1 MGMTKDE
8 ALKMMLD
15 SINEDN
21 RQMCL
26 HNGMSDEEMEK
37 QIEQSQPSLVFIL
50 GNIYDKL
57 EAGGALA

>member
-8 ALKMMLD
+8 ALKLMLD

-26 HNGMSDEEMEK
+26 HGGMSDEDTEK

>member
-1 MGMTKDE
+1 MTKDE
-8 ALKMMLD
+8 ALKIMLD

-21 RQMCL
+21 RQMCQ
-26 HNGMSDEEMEK
+26 HAGMSDEDTEK

-57 EAGGALA
+57 NQAGALA

>member
-1 MGMTKDE
+1 MGMTNDE
-8 ALKMMLD
+8 ALKIMMD
-15 SINEDN
+15 SINAEN
-21 RQMCL
+21 RIMCQ
-26 HNGMSDEEMEK
+26 HAGMSDEDTEK

>member
-1 MGMTKDE
+1 MGMTRDE
-8 ALKMMLD
+8 ALKIMMD

-21 RQMCL
+21 RTMCQ
-26 HNGMSDEEMEK
+26 HAGMSDEDTEK
-37 QIEQSQPSLVFIL
+37 QIEQSQPSLVYIL

>member
-1 MGMTKDE
+1 MTRDE

-37 QIEQSQPSLVFIL
+37 QIELSQPSLVFIL
-50 GNIYDKL
+50 GNINEKL